1 MVVTAPR
8 EAPPAPGTR
17 RVLGS
22 PLSAVRQLT
31 RSAGTTPGRL
41 TVIAAGLVLLT
52 ALTGLVGAIA
62 LQQKQTT
69 IDNLVEHREPL
80 AAAAQQ
86 LYRSLSDA
94 DATAASEFLAR
105 DAELQSALRGRY
117 ERDIAQAGAAL
128 AKASADVGGD
138 PEAEEQVDLLN
149 QQLPAYAS
157 RVETARANNRLG
169 FPVGA
174 AYLRE
179 ANGLMR
185 DKILPAANKLYQ
197 IDFVRLGAE
206 QEDVR
211 SFPWV
216 TVVLAVLLLAALIAT
231 QMYLTRRTNRLINIG
246 LAVATV
252 AVVLSLI
259 WGTVALLF
267 MSAGVADGQ
276 RNGSALVEVL
286 VRARIVTLKLRADET
301 LTLATRGDGPD
312 YEGQF
317 TKELKPQVSG
327 GDEANLLVQAKNLTS
342 SQQVAGEVQAAIDNT
357 NAYLAAHDRIRK
369 LDKDEGKYQE
379 AVDVAIKDAPDSS
392 ATAFAKLDENL
403 LNALNAGRQEFLN
416 QTLTSRNA
424 LTGLV
429 PGVVVLALLAAAG
442 ITVGIAQR
450 LREYR

>member
-17 RVLGS
+17 RVLGT

-41 TVIAAGLVLLT
+41 TVIAVGLVLLT
-52 ALTGLVGAIA
+52 VLTGLVGALA

-94 DATAASEFLAR
+94 DATAASAFLSGGT
-105 DAELQSALRGRY
+105 EPEALRSRY

-128 AKASADVGGD
+128 AKASSDVGD
-138 PEAEEQVDLLN
+138 DTQAQAQVQLLN
-149 QQLPAYAS
+149 QQLPVYAS
-157 RVETARANNRLG
+157 LVETARTNNRQG
-169 FPVGA
+169 FPAGA

-185 DKILPAANKLYQ
+185 DKILPAANTLYR

-211 SFPWV
+211 SFPWA

-252 AVVLSLI
+252 AVLLSLI
-259 WGTVALLF
+259 WGTVAMLF
-267 MSAGVADGQ
+267 MSGGVADGQ
-276 RNGSALVEVL
+276 RNGSALAEVL

-301 LTLATRGDGPD
+301 LTLVTRGDGPD
-312 YEGQF
+312 YDGDF
-317 TKELKPQVSG
+317 TKLRPEVSG
-327 GDEANLLVQAKNLTS
+327 DTEANLLVQAKNLAS
-342 SQQVAGEVQAAIDNT
+342 SQQVADEIQSAINNT
-357 NAYLAAHDRIRK
+357 NAYLTAHDRIRQ
-369 LDKDEGKYQE
+369 LDKDGKYQE
-379 AVDVAIKDAPDSS
+379 AVDAAIKDAPDSA

-416 QTLTSRNA
+416 QTLTARNA

-429 PGVVVLALLAAAG
+429 PGAVVLALLAAAG
-442 ITVGIAQR
+442 ITLGVAQR

>member
-41 TVIAAGLVLLT
+41 TVIAIGLVLLT
-52 ALTGLVGAIA
+52 VLTGLVGAIA
-62 LQQKQTT
+62 LRQKQTT

-94 DATAASEFLAR
+94 DATAASAFLSGGT
-105 DAELQSALRGRY
+105 EPEALRARY

-128 AKASADVGGD
+128 AKASADVGD
-138 PEAEEQVDLLN
+138 DTQAQAQVQLLN
-149 QQLPAYAS
+149 QQLPVYAS
-157 RVETARANNRLG
+157 LVETARTNNRQG
-169 FPVGA
+169 FPAGA

-185 DKILPAANKLYQ
+185 DKILPAANTLYQ

-206 QEDVR
+206 QDDAR
-211 SFPWV
+211 SFPWT

-252 AVVLSLI
+252 AVVLSLL

-267 MSAGVADGQ
+267 MSGAVADGQ
-276 RNGSALVEVL
+276 RNGSALAEVL

-301 LTLATRGDGPD
+301 LTLVTRGDGPN
-312 YEGQF
+312 YEDEFG
-317 TKELKPQVSG
+317 KLRPQVSG
-327 GDEANLLVQAKNLTS
+327 GNEANLLVQAKNLAS
-342 SQQVAGEVQAAIDNT
+342 SQQVVGELQAAIENT

-379 AVDVAIKDAPDSS
+379 AVDAAIKDAPDSA

-403 LNALNAGRQEFLN
+403 LKALNAGRQEFLD
-416 QTLTSRNA
+416 QTLTARNA
-424 LTGLV
+424 LIGLV
-429 PGVVVLALLAAAG
+429 PGIVVLALLAAAG
-442 ITVGIAQR
+442 ITLGIAQR